1 MGEMTTDESWDTGDG
16 IIVVLIVLFICIL
29 RRGGGFWIWVS
40 LCVLIVLFICV
51 LRVRGERVLLG
62 IRR

>member
-29 RRGGGFWIWVS
+29 KGVGGFGFRVS
-40 LCVLIVLFICV
+40 LCVLIVLLICV

-62 IRR
+62 I